1 MFIFQPAKRK
11 RKVSDE
17 YISPDLSDVD
27 TETGEILL
35 ERKKKRLADIGR
47 KVPARSAK
55 GSAERA
61 RLASKDSQ
69 GFYDEKGVFPGDD
82 EAPDFAHIMQLNV
95 AKGLRTMQDI
105 YSCQQEQQILLST
118 FFMIHL

>member
-1 MFIFQPAKRK
+1 MFVFQPATRK
-11 RKVSDE
+11 RKVSEE
-17 YISPDLSDVD
+17 YISPDLSDID
-27 TETGEILL
+27 TETGEIILD
-35 ERKKKRLADIGR
+35 RKKKRLADIGR

-61 RLASKDSQ
+61 RLAIKDNQ

-82 EAPDFAHIMQLNV
+82 EAPEFSHIMQLNV

-118 FFMIHL
+118 FSS